1 MSTYHLVGSFTGQ
14 ATDGFTDVPGGYVM
28 TTTTADVQVRF
39 VPFGNHYAAPLVTSS
54 APNQLSGV
62 CNGTFTSTALAAAA
76 NRPATSITGSGSG
89 AQFGYLFGADGALS
103 VISCDTA
110 GTGYLEG
117 DMLQITTTA
126 DHGSQD
132 IRFRLVKGS
141 NRAEL
146 NVYLVHDRANPLAF
160 PVREV
165 RVNGTNDR
173 TLLFLKKQV

>member
-1 MSTYHLVGSFTGQ
+1 
-14 ATDGFTDVPGGYVM
+14 M
-28 TTTTADVQVRF
+28 TNTTADVEVRV
-39 VPFGNHYAAPLVTSS
+39 VPFGNQYAAPLVTSS
-54 APNQLSGV
+54 APNQLTGV
-62 CNGTFTSTALAAAA
+62 CNGTFTSTALGTAA

-89 AQFGYLFGADGALS
+89 AQFTYLFGADGALS
-103 VISCDTA
+103 TLVCDAA

-132 IRFRLVKGS
+132 IRFRLVKDS
-141 NRAEL
+141 NKAEL

-160 PVREV
+160 PIREV
-165 RVNGTNDR
+165 RVNGTTDR